1 MITLQE
7 AFYQLKNALVA
18 HYDVGEATAIS
29 HELLNH
35 FTGLSKFDRLLH
47 KDQLLTQHQ
56 WQLYTDAQTRLMQG
70 EPLQYITGI
79 GWFMGEAFEV
89 NKQVLIPRPET
100 EELVHWMVQEQKENP
115 SLRLLDIGTGSGCIP
130 ISIKTML
137 PSSHVTSCDIS
148 AEAILVAARN
158 AEKMGVEVCFKI
170 VDFLEERNW
179 DDFEQY
185 NVIVS
190 NPPYIPLKEKQLLHT
205 NVVDYEPALALF
217 VPDNDPLLFYR
228 KIARFAQA
236 HLAPDGAVYFE
247 VHQSMAGDTQKML
260 LDFFEVVALQK
271 DMSGNDRM
279 IKATKARRL

>member
-7 AFYQLKNALVA
+7 AFYQLKNALAA

-35 FTGLSKFDRLLH
+35 LTGLSKFDRLLH

-56 WQLYTDAQTRLMQG
+56 WQLYTDAQTRLLKG

-100 EELVHWMVQEQKENP
+100 EELVHWIVQEHKEKP
-115 SLRLLDIGTGSGCIP
+115 SLHLLDIGTGSGCIP

-137 PSSHVTSCDIS
+137 PSSRVTSCDIS

-158 AEKMGVEVCFKI
+158 AEKMGVEVNFKI
-170 VDFLEERNW
+170 VDFLEEKNW

-185 NVIVS
+185 DVIVS

-217 VPDNDPLLFYR
+217 VPDDDPLLFYR

-236 HLAPDGAVYFE
+236 HLTPGGAVYFE
-247 VHQSMAGDTQKML
+247 VHQTMAGATQKML
-260 LDFFEVVALQK
+260 LEFFATVVLQK
-271 DMSGNDRM
+271 DLSGNERM
-279 IKATKARRL
+279 IKAMTAHRS